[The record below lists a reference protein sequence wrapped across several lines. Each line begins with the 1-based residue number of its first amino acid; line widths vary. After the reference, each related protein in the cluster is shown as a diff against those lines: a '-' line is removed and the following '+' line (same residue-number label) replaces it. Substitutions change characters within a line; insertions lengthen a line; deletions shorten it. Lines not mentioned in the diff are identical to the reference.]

1 MLQPLHLAALLL
13 SSNFRPLFDL
23 SNVTFALIDHHPTEY
38 LIQLAINHCF
48 AGIREVNFVLG
59 LVVLH
64 LEVEGLDRFQL
75 QPVTGV
81 VVLGSISAG
90 NCFFQAKITTIIS
103 SKTIDVTAAP
113 AQLIPSA

>member
-1 MLQPLHLAALLL
+1 MV
-13 SSNFRPLFDL
+13 D
-23 SNVTFALIDHHPTEY
+23 
-38 LIQLAINHCF
+38 
-48 AGIREVNFVLG
+48 FVLG
-59 LVVLH
+59 QLVMH

-81 VVLGSISAG
+81 VGLGSISAG
-90 NCFFQAKITTIIS
+90 NCFFQAKIITIIS